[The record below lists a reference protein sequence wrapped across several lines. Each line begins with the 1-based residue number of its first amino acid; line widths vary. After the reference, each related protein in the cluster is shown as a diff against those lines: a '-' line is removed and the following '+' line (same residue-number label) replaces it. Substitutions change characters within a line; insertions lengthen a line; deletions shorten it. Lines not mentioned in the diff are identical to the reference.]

1 MLTETTQPNPTQVRI
16 AWHCTCFNARR
27 TSRAVTQFYDDLMA
41 PTGIKA
47 TQFTMLGAIA
57 LMGPASVT
65 RLARHLALD
74 RTTLTRNLRVLVET
88 GLVVISE
95 GDDRRERVVGLTAS
109 GQAAVERAT
118 PVWQEA
124 QHSLAAR
131 FGDERLRRLIEDMSE
146 LSSMIEGVDDAV
158 D

>member
-1 MLTETTQPNPTQVRI
+1 MVAESSRFRPTQTRI

-27 TSRAVTQFYDDLMA
+27 TSRTVTQYYDELMA

-65 RLARHLALD
+65 RLARHLGLD

-95 GDDRRERVVGLTAS
+95 GNDRRERVVGLTAN
-109 GQAAVERAT
+109 GQGAVERAT
-118 PVWQEA
+118 PVWLEA

-146 LSSMIEGVDDAV
+146 LSSMIEGIEDAV
-158 D
+158 G